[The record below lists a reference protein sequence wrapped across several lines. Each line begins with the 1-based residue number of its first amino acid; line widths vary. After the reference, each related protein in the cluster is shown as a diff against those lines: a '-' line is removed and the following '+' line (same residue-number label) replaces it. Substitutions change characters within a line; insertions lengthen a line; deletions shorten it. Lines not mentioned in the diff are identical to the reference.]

1 MLVSLVSISGKK
13 GLQVHPVES
22 FMSLTG
28 MVIANHD
35 RVAPVRP
42 SRLIPIVLWLQ
53 RVELG
58 MRARIGPTIVGPV

>member
-1 MLVSLVSISGKK
+1 
-13 GLQVHPVES
+13 
-22 FMSLTG
+22 MSLTG